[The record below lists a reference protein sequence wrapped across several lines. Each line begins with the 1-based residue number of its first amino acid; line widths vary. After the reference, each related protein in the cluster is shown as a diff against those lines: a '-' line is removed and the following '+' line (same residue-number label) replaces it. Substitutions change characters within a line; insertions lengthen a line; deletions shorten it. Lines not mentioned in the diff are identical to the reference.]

1 VRLLALAAALA
12 ALALVTGFA
21 AYEWRSSPE
30 PVRVEPVELLPAPER
45 EPRRE
50 PPGKRRRADEP
61 ADTRGGAPAPAPSSS
76 SDGAAPVAPE
86 PAPGGGGDDDAG
98 DDDANDDDGG
108 DDGGGDD

>member
-1 VRLLALAAALA
+1 VLAIAAAFT
-12 ALALVTGFA
+12 ALALLGGFA

-50 PPGKRRRADEP
+50 LPGKRSRTDER
-61 ADTRGGAPAPAPSSS
+61 ADTRSGGAVPAPSSS
-76 SDGAAPVAPE
+76 GDGAVPVAPS
-86 PAPGGGGDDDAG
+86 PAGGDDDDSP
-98 DDDANDDDGG
+98 DDDDG

>member
-1 VRLLALAAALA
+1 MRFLAIAAALV
-12 ALALVTGFA
+12 ALALISGFA

-50 PPGKRRRADEP
+50 LPGKRRRTDERP
-61 ADTRGGAPAPAPSSS
+61 DTRSGGTAPAPNSSG
-76 SDGAAPVAPE
+76 DGAVPVAPT
-86 PAPGGGGDDDAG
+86 PAGGGDDDPP
-98 DDDANDDDGG
+98 NDDDG

>member
-1 VRLLALAAALA
+1 VRVLAIAAALVT
-12 ALALVTGFA
+12 LALVTGFA

-50 PPGKRRRADEP
+50 LPGKRRRAD
-61 ADTRGGAPAPAPSSS
+61 AARDMGSAGPAPAPSSS
-76 SDGAAPVAPE
+76 GEGAAPAP
-86 PAPGGGGDDDAG
+86 PATGPAGDADDDARDDDGGDDD
-98 DDDANDDDGG
+98 G